1 MATIRLVQ
9 LVPRPACT
17 AGTRYPGWLIALFFA
32 PRNRRLA
39 TPLHCSEVGCMPFLV
54 KAGCSER
61 PFARLH
67 RPVRFRIDRGKVT
80 APGLFLRCHT
90 EFCLDPFGSEL
101 RSSLP
106 FPAGGEPQRS
116 KPVAKTLPGT
126 FQPHSGDRSPS
137 GLSPFR
143 IKAPRRFWL
152 SGLTLAFGPISL
164 RSPEAVLVY

>member
-1 MATIRLVQ
+1 
-9 LVPRPACT
+9 
-17 AGTRYPGWLIALFFA
+17 
-32 PRNRRLA
+32 
-39 TPLHCSEVGCMPFLV
+39 MPFLV

-106 FPAGGEPQRS
+106 APFFLRNFYLLLIRIFHLLLKFPYVHLNMVHKLVLRMLLQLQLNQSLFLLLLLVNKSFG
-116 KPVAKTLPGT
+116 
-126 FQPHSGDRSPS
+126 FQ
-137 GLSPFR
+137 
-143 IKAPRRFWL
+143 
-152 SGLTLAFGPISL
+152 
-164 RSPEAVLVY
+164 E